1 MTLALGA
8 AMRRRLGRFGALTAV
23 ALFLCAGPAA
33 AQPNGA
39 AVAALSFDD
48 AAAITLAPGDDP
60 QPVLVLN
67 ATTTL
72 HHVFISLQATTS
84 SPARTPT
91 LAVSATLDTRTI
103 GTTPVAAEV
112 PVSGSL
118 TVFVKPTGT
127 KGDAYLVVSD
137 VQDDLTIRRALH
149 VATAATGKP
158 AVTSWKRTVSDTGS
172 DGRIGTIP
180 LAAGQSCGTPAESSA
195 VVVSGDDDQLTVTGT
210 CTAGLVTLRAKGI
223 DGAPVGVYSGSLK
236 IGDADTSLEL
246 TVRAPWWQAVI
257 ALAIGIVLA
266 LLLRSIAGRRALWSL
281 RRRIRELPDPTHPP
295 DTKWHKRAGAEV
307 ATTRT
312 ELATRCADTQVY
324 PSWQRGAVRWLR
336 CLFVPTPAAAKLTA
350 DVETERADAEAK
362 IAAWDAGAAA
372 KLDALGALTVPAGT
386 PMSKLAARA
395 ADIAG
400 DPGKGMLAPSDSAQ
414 TPAAQRA
421 GVDGLAAVLDE
432 AEAILTVA
440 ETARRVTVML
450 QQLAGATP
458 PASSDDPALAAAVLR
473 AWRQNYA
480 DAELRLTGAE
490 QEIARTVDA
499 RALLTDGF
507 EDRVHDATL
516 IFDRL
521 AVVPPVDAHTRTL
534 AASQSGG
541 VTAMWWQSIP
551 ARLKEVAAD
560 AGRLVAGRAVLI
572 SDLLAVGVATLVVLV
587 AGLTSLYV
595 GRDWGSGLDWF
606 TAIIAAAGG
615 TLTIAP
621 LVAALDRLGAG
632 TDPAAPSGGDA

>member
-8 AMRRRLGRFGALTAV
+8 AMRRRLGRYGALSAV
-23 ALFLCAGPAA
+23 VFFLCAGPAA
-33 AQPNGA
+33 AQPAG
-39 AVAALSFDD
+39 VAALSFDD

-67 ATTTL
+67 TTTTL
-72 HHVFISLQATTS
+72 RHVSLSLQATAS
-84 SPARTPT
+84 SPATTPT
-91 LAVSATLDTRTI
+91 LAVSATVDTRTI
-103 GTTPVAAEV
+103 GTTPVAADV
-112 PVSGSL
+112 PVAGSL

-137 VQDDLTIRRALH
+137 VQDELTIRRAIH
-149 VATAATGKP
+149 VAPAATGKP

-195 VVVSGDDDQLTVTGT
+195 VVVSGDDDRLTVTGN
-210 CTAGLVTLRAKGI
+210 CAGGLVTLRAKGV

-236 IGDADTSLEL
+236 VGDTDTSLEL

-281 RRRIRELPDPTHPP
+281 RRRIRELPDPKHPP
-295 DTKWHKRAGAEV
+295 DKKWHERAVAEV
-307 ATTRT
+307 GRTRT
-312 ELATRCADTQVY
+312 DLAKACADERVY
-324 PSWQRGAVRWLR
+324 PGWQRGAVRWLR
-336 CLFVPTPAAAKLTA
+336 CLFVPTPAAVKLTS
-350 DVETERADAEAK
+350 DVETERADAETR
-362 IAAWDAGAAA
+362 IAAWDAGAAD
-372 KLDALGALTVPAGT
+372 KLNALGALAVPAGS
-386 PMSKLAARA
+386 PLSKLAARA

-414 TPAAQRA
+414 TPATQRA

-458 PASSDDPALAAAVLR
+458 PAPSADAALTAAVRR
-473 AWRQNYA
+473 AWRQNFA
-480 DAELRLTGAE
+480 AAELRLTGAE
-490 QEIARTVDA
+490 QEISRTVDA

-507 EDRVHDATL
+507 EDRVHEATL

-521 AVVPPVDAHTRTL
+521 AVVPPADAHTRTL

-541 VTAMWWQSIP
+541 VTAVWWQSLP

-587 AGLTSLYV
+587 AGMASLYV
-595 GRDWGSGLDWF
+595 GKDWGSGLDWW
-606 TAIIAAAGG
+606 TAVIAATGG

-632 TDPAAPSGGDA
+632 TDPSTPAGGDT